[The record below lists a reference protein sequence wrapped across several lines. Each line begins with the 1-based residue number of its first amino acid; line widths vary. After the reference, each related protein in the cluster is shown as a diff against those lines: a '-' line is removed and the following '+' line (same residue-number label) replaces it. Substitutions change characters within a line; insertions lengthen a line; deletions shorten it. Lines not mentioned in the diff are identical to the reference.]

1 MNTISTEGYEV
12 MDDGWQCVETQVI
25 GAHTVMLVKITN
37 DGCLYWSVV
46 VDCIV
51 QSIGGEEC
59 ARGSFRRWG
68 RWLKKIY
75 RPTNPKDLN
84 SPTAGR
90 AGSAETAE
98 AKDAAVRP
106 EVKR

>member
-1 MNTISTEGYEV
+1 MITVDSNPFLDATP
-12 MDDGWQCVETQVI
+12 DFR
-25 GAHTVMLVKITN
+25 GASHEDPL
-37 DGCLYWSVV
+37 D
-46 VDCIV
+46 
-51 QSIGGEEC
+51 
-59 ARGSFRRWG
+59 
-68 RWLKKIY
+68 
-75 RPTNPKDLN
+75 PTAPKMTAGFGAGMSASEFI

>member
-1 MNTISTEGYEV
+1 MKVVNKFFEVFGEIMLVALTGLSIATVVVAGCIKALDDLDRSTEIERLKLRISRL
-12 MDDGWQCVETQVI
+12 E
-25 GAHTVMLVKITN
+25 
-37 DGCLYWSVV
+37 GCAGMS
-46 VDCIV
+46 
-51 QSIGGEEC
+51 
-59 ARGSFRRWG
+59 ARDF
-68 RWLKKIY
+68 I
-75 RPTNPKDLN
+75 

>member
-1 MNTISTEGYEV
+1 MTAAYDIARVATECQRLV
-12 MDDGWQCVETQVI
+12 AAIDDAAKHPLPDWLHHRLATLRTEAE
-25 GAHTVMLVKITN
+25 GAKRQIAH
-37 DGCLYWSVV
+37 
-46 VDCIV
+46 
-51 QSIGGEEC
+51 E
-59 ARGSFRRWG
+59 FH
-68 RWLKKIY
+68 
-75 RPTNPKDLN
+75 

>member
-1 MNTISTEGYEV
+1 MTDAN
-12 MDDGWQCVETQVI
+12 
-25 GAHTVMLVKITN
+25 
-37 DGCLYWSVV
+37 
-46 VDCIV
+46 
-51 QSIGGEEC
+51 
-59 ARGSFRRWG
+59 SF
-68 RWLKKIY
+68 I
-75 RPTNPKDLN
+75 

>member
-1 MNTISTEGYEV
+1 MKRDFY
-12 MDDGWQCVETQVI
+12 
-25 GAHTVMLVKITN
+25 
-37 DGCLYWSVV
+37 
-46 VDCIV
+46 
-51 QSIGGEEC
+51 
-59 ARGSFRRWG
+59 
-68 RWLKKIY
+68 
-75 RPTNPKDLN
+75 

>member
-1 MNTISTEGYEV
+1 M
-12 MDDGWQCVETQVI
+12 
-25 GAHTVMLVKITN
+25 KITVWIRPDRRGN
-37 DGCLYWSVV
+37 IVVNIATALDRVTRVLDDMRYEAFCLCDSG
-46 VDCIV
+46 IPPAT
-51 QSIGGEEC
+51 E
-59 ARGSFRRWG
+59 RGKLLAKWCDRLRAAM
-68 RWLKKIY
+68 I
-75 RPTNPKDLN
+75 PKQFI

>member
-1 MNTISTEGYEV
+1 M
-12 MDDGWQCVETQVI
+12 
-25 GAHTVMLVKITN
+25 KITVWIRPDQRGN
-37 DGCLYWSVV
+37 IDRDITLR
-46 VDCIV
+46 VDYKLESADTPVI
-51 QSIGGEEC
+51 QRYGRKLMDALEGMAEKPEEP
-59 ARGSFRRWG
+59 A
-68 RWLKKIY
+68 LI
-75 RPTNPKDLN
+75 PNLN

>member
-1 MNTISTEGYEV
+1 MITVDSNPFLDKTPNFRGARYEV
-12 MDDGWQCVETQVI
+12 PEPVDPTAPKMTAGF
-25 GAHTVMLVKITN
+25 GAGM
-37 DGCLYWSVV
+37 S
-46 VDCIV
+46 
-51 QSIGGEEC
+51 
-59 ARGSFRRWG
+59 ARDF
-68 RWLKKIY
+68 I
-75 RPTNPKDLN
+75 

>member
-1 MNTISTEGYEV
+1 MTKNQFLDAPTMLGVAPSVAPLDPT
-12 MDDGWQCVETQVI
+12 
-25 GAHTVMLVKITN
+25 APVML
-37 DGCLYWSVV
+37 
-46 VDCIV
+46 
-51 QSIGGEEC
+51 
-59 ARGSFRRWG
+59 RGAGAGMSAHDF
-68 RWLKKIY
+68 I
-75 RPTNPKDLN
+75 

>member
-1 MNTISTEGYEV
+1 MKLTVWIRPDPRDPTGRDITLRVDYKLESRDNPVIQRYGRKLLNAIEGTAE
-12 MDDGWQCVETQVI
+12 
-25 GAHTVMLVKITN
+25 KP
-37 DGCLYWSVV
+37 
-46 VDCIV
+46 
-51 QSIGGEEC
+51 EES
-59 ARGSFRRWG
+59 A
-68 RWLKKIY
+68 LI
-75 RPTNPKDLN
+75 PNLN

>member
-1 MNTISTEGYEV
+1 MITVDSNPFLDKTPNFRGARYEMPEPV
-12 MDDGWQCVETQVI
+12 DLTAPKMTAGF
-25 GAHTVMLVKITN
+25 GAGM
-37 DGCLYWSVV
+37 S
-46 VDCIV
+46 
-51 QSIGGEEC
+51 
-59 ARGSFRRWG
+59 ARDF
-68 RWLKKIY
+68 I
-75 RPTNPKDLN
+75 

>member
-1 MNTISTEGYEV
+1 MEAGNVKAMREALDGMMYEAFSLC
-12 MDDGWQCVETQVI
+12 DSGIPPAIER
-25 GAHTVMLVKITN
+25 GKL
-37 DGCLYWSVV
+37 L
-46 VDCIV
+46 
-51 QSIGGEEC
+51 
-59 ARGSFRRWG
+59 ARWCDKLRAAMMPNQF
-68 RWLKKIY
+68 
-75 RPTNPKDLN
+75 T

>member
-1 MNTISTEGYEV
+1 M
-12 MDDGWQCVETQVI
+12 
-25 GAHTVMLVKITN
+25 KITVWICPDPN
-37 DGCLYWSVV
+37 DPTGRTITLRTDYKLEDRDNPVIQRYGRKLL
-46 VDCIV
+46 DALE
-51 QSIGGEEC
+51 GTAEKPEEP
-59 ARGSFRRWG
+59 A
-68 RWLKKIY
+68 LI
-75 RPTNPKDLN
+75 PNLN

>member
-1 MNTISTEGYEV
+1 MTAIRTDWRHFEDVRRDSDLRNPPKFAAPPMRGF
-12 MDDGWQCVETQVI
+12 
-25 GAHTVMLVKITN
+25 GAGM
-37 DGCLYWSVV
+37 S
-46 VDCIV
+46 
-51 QSIGGEEC
+51 
-59 ARGSFRRWG
+59 ARDF
-68 RWLKKIY
+68 I
-75 RPTNPKDLN
+75 

>member
-1 MNTISTEGYEV
+1 MITPDTNPYLDAPTMLGVAPSATPL
-12 MDDGWQCVETQVI
+12 DPT
-25 GAHTVMLVKITN
+25 APVML
-37 DGCLYWSVV
+37 
-46 VDCIV
+46 
-51 QSIGGEEC
+51 
-59 ARGSFRRWG
+59 RGAGAGMSAHDF
-68 RWLKKIY
+68 I
-75 RPTNPKDLN
+75 

>member
-1 MNTISTEGYEV
+1 MANTSPFLDVPKLPGVVAHDEPLDPTAPKMTAGF
-12 MDDGWQCVETQVI
+12 
-25 GAHTVMLVKITN
+25 GAGM
-37 DGCLYWSVV
+37 S
-46 VDCIV
+46 
-51 QSIGGEEC
+51 
-59 ARGSFRRWG
+59 ARDF
-68 RWLKKIY
+68 I
-75 RPTNPKDLN
+75 

>member
-1 MNTISTEGYEV
+1 MITVDSNPFLDTTPNFRGARYEMPEPV
-12 MDDGWQCVETQVI
+12 DPTAPKMTAGF
-25 GAHTVMLVKITN
+25 GAGM
-37 DGCLYWSVV
+37 S
-46 VDCIV
+46 
-51 QSIGGEEC
+51 
-59 ARGSFRRWG
+59 ARDF
-68 RWLKKIY
+68 I
-75 RPTNPKDLN
+75 

>member
-1 MNTISTEGYEV
+1 MRAAKFIEDFCETI
-12 MDDGWQCVETQVI
+12 I
-25 GAHTVMLVKITN
+25 MLYS
-37 DGCLYWSVV
+37 GVV
-46 VDCIV
+46 TFVVLGLAIV
-51 QSIGGEEC
+51 G
-59 ARGSFRRWG
+59 
-68 RWLKKIY
+68 LIY
-75 RPTNPKDLN
+75 RGCSLVFS

>member
-1 MNTISTEGYEV
+1 MITVDSNPFLNATPNFRGARYEMPEPV
-12 MDDGWQCVETQVI
+12 DPT
-25 GAHTVMLVKITN
+25 APVMLR
-37 DGCLYWSVV
+37 GAGAGMS
-46 VDCIV
+46 
-51 QSIGGEEC
+51 
-59 ARGSFRRWG
+59 ARNF
-68 RWLKKIY
+68 I
-75 RPTNPKDLN
+75 

>member
-1 MNTISTEGYEV
+1 MKLTVWIRPDPRDPTGRDITLRTDYKPESRDNPVIQRYGRKLLDAIEGTAEKP
-12 MDDGWQCVETQVI
+12 EKAALI
-25 GAHTVMLVKITN
+25 PN
-37 DGCLYWSVV
+37 
-46 VDCIV
+46 
-51 QSIGGEEC
+51 
-59 ARGSFRRWG
+59 
-68 RWLKKIY
+68 
-75 RPTNPKDLN
+75 LN

>member
-1 MNTISTEGYEV
+1 MITVDSNPFLDTTPNFRGARYEMPEPV
-12 MDDGWQCVETQVI
+12 DPTAPKMTTGF
-25 GAHTVMLVKITN
+25 GAGM
-37 DGCLYWSVV
+37 S
-46 VDCIV
+46 
-51 QSIGGEEC
+51 
-59 ARGSFRRWG
+59 ARDF
-68 RWLKKIY
+68 I
-75 RPTNPKDLN
+75 